1 MGGSSRPSQFQSYFS
16 AIAQTPSATGK
27 RAETLRR
34 TCPPPGFRLLPKPIS
49 SWKQQPLSLIKLHF
63 RVVASLIIREMN
75 TRYGNKIGGY
85 IWAIVDPLAYIVFLS
100 FIRRSLS
107 ATPPL
112 GGSVALFISTGYLGF
127 LFYVNLSSYV
137 SSAVKSNKAL
147 MNYPRVAPFDA
158 IVSRV
163 VLQFST
169 TAVVTAL
176 TLFTLAEG
184 LGGLPSVDWPTI
196 IEAAVST
203 SMIAIGIGLI
213 NAGLF
218 VRWPWYE
225 EVFGIVNRP
234 LFILSGVFMLPD
246 ELPHPYSDYFLM
258 NPLVHCVIWFRTGF
272 YPEYRAYG
280 LDKGYVV
287 ETAVMLVFVG
297 MMIFTASKKII
308 KNKD

>member
-1 MGGSSRPSQFQSYFS
+1 MEAAAVEPHQTSFPGRCQPYHPRDEHALWQQDWRLYLGDRRS
-16 AIAQTPSATGK
+16 A
-27 RAETLRR
+27 
-34 TCPPPGFRLLPKPIS
+34 RLYRLPEFHP
-49 SWKQQPLSLIKLHF
+49 
-63 RVVASLIIREMN
+63 
-75 TRYGNKIGGY
+75 
-85 IWAIVDPLAYIVFLS
+85 PLAQ
-100 FIRRSLS
+100 RH
-107 ATPPL
+107 APL

-225 EVFGIVNRP
+225 EVFSIVNRP

-280 LDKGYVV
+280 LDKGYVL
-287 ETAVMLVFVG
+287 ETGILLMLVG
-297 MMIFTASKKII
+297 MALFTIHKKMI
-308 KNKD
+308 KNSD

>member
-1 MGGSSRPSQFQSYFS
+1 M
-16 AIAQTPSATGK
+16 
-27 RAETLRR
+27 
-34 TCPPPGFRLLPKPIS
+34 
-49 SWKQQPLSLIKLHF
+49 SLIKLHF

-196 IEAAVST
+196 IEAALST

-280 LDKGYVV
+280 LDKGYVL

-297 MMIFTASKKII
+297 MVIFTLSKKII
-308 KNKD
+308 KNDV